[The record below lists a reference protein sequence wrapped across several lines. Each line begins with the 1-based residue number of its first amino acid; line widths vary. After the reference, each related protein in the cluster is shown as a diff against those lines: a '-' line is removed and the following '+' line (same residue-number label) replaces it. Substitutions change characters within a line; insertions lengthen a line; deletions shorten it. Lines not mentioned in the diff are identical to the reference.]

1 MRVLMITDVYFPRI
15 NGVSTSIQI
24 FREELR
30 RNGHQ
35 VTLVA
40 PEYASETS
48 DEEDIIR
55 IPSRRVLFDPED
67 RLMSGRK
74 ILSMIPL
81 LRKQHFDLIH
91 IQTPFIAHHVGVRLA
106 RELKIPCTETYHTFF
121 EEYLFHY
128 VPFVPK
134 NWMRALARHFT
145 QKQCNAVDSVIVP
158 STAMRDILQK
168 YGVRKPVQII
178 PTGLELEKLSACN
191 GVLFREN
198 YKIDAGRPVL
208 VHIGRVAFEKNIG
221 FLLNMLQELRKKV
234 PDVLLIIA
242 GEGPALRTLRK
253 QVSRYGLGQNVLF
266 VGYLSR
272 EDTLLDC
279 YCAGNAFV
287 FASRTE
293 TQGLV
298 LLEAMALGL
307 PVVST
312 AVMGTRDILEP
323 QRGAIIAQEDPVQF
337 AGCVLRI
344 LENEFLAKRL
354 GKEAREYVREWSAPI
369 MVERLIEYY
378 ERLIAVDSAIGPSLS
393 GNVSG

>member
-1 MRVLMITDVYFPRI
+1 MRILMITDVYFPRI

-30 RNGHQ
+30 RYGHH
-35 VTLVA
+35 VTLIA
-40 PEYASETS
+40 PEYGTETS
-48 DEEDIIR
+48 DEDDIIR
-55 IPSRRVLFDPED
+55 VPSRRVLFDPED

-74 ILSMIPL
+74 ILSMIPV

-91 IQTPFIAHHVGVRLA
+91 IQTPFIAHRVGVRLA
-106 RELKIPCTETYHTFF
+106 RELNLPCTETYHTFF

-128 VPFVPK
+128 VPFVPR

-145 QKQCNAVDSVIVP
+145 QKQCNAVATVIVP

-178 PTGLELEKLSACN
+178 PTGLELEKFSSCN
-191 GVLFREN
+191 GALFREN
-198 YKIDAGRPVL
+198 YRIDAERPVL
-208 VHIGRVAFEKNIG
+208 MHIGRIAFEKNIG
-221 FLLNMLQELRKKV
+221 FLLRMLQELCKEV
-234 PDVLLIIA
+234 PDALLVIA
-242 GEGPALRTLRK
+242 GEGPALASLRR
-253 QVSRYGLGQNVLF
+253 QAGHLGLQDNVLF

-279 YCAGNAFV
+279 YCAGNVFV

-323 QRGAIIAQEDPVQF
+323 QRGAIIAQEDPMQF
-337 AGCVLRI
+337 AGCVQRI
-344 LENEFLAKRL
+344 LENGFLAKRL
-354 GKEAREYVREWSAPI
+354 GKEARDYVKEWSAPI

-378 ERLIAVDSAIGPSLS
+378 QKLVAGDTLVDESVSDNKSA
-393 GNVSG
+393 